1 MSVDWKL
8 LADVRERQKT
18 AAMGVVARDRAAAE
32 ESQAQLRQAEAAQQE
47 QVQNKLRHWE
57 ATRGALSGGQVSVA
71 EFRSAGAWSGALDA
85 QIAEAGQVTAKAAR
99 AHSEREQVLEESRR
113 QLRAAHGELE
123 KAQQMQRRARSEHLH
138 LQEQRLEDTN
148 EESTAQAWAM
158 RRPA

>member
-1 MSVDWKL
+1 MSIDWKL

-32 ESQAQLRQAEAAQQE
+32 QSQAQLRQAEVLRQQQE
-47 QVQNKLRHWE
+47 ENKLRHWE
-57 ATRGALSGGQVSVA
+57 ATRGALSGGQCSVA
-71 EFRSAGAWSGALDA
+71 EFRNAGAWSGALDA
-85 QIAEAGQVTAKAAR
+85 RIAKAGEAAANAAR
-99 AHSEREQVLEESRR
+99 AHSDREHVLEQSRR

-123 KAQQMQRRARSEHLH
+123 KAQQMQQRARMERMH
-138 LQEQRLEDTN
+138 LQELRLEDSN